1 MTWAVIPLL
10 AIVYG
15 LANHARGRG
24 TLIGGRV
31 ACAAYGGISFALA
44 ALLVGFDPERAA
56 IAAVSNTLG
65 FYNWLVWG
73 WGLYFAAFTGQW
85 KEGEKEIGW
94 IDHFCLWVFPF
105 VTADRHWTNYARGTL
120 GMALRGLYLIPLFLL
135 IDPAGEHI
143 ISSYWWLAL
152 FGPLQGAI
160 YAANRI
166 AGAWIKEGTA
176 WPELITGSMI
186 GALSGT
192 ALWMIVNQ

>member
-1 MTWAVIPLL
+1 MTWAAIPLL
-10 AIVYG
+10 AIILG

-24 TLIGGRV
+24 TLIGGRW
-31 ACAAYGGISFALA
+31 ACAAIGGICIALVA
-44 ALLVGFDPERAA
+44 ILLGFPLERAVVVGVA
-56 IAAVSNTLG
+56 NTLG

-73 WGLYFAAFTGQW
+73 WGLYFAAFTGTWAQ
-85 KEGEKEIGW
+85 GETEVPW
-94 IDHFCLWVFPF
+94 IDKFCLWFFPF

-120 GMALRGLYLIPLFLL
+120 GMALRGVYLLPMFALV
-135 IDPAGEHI
+135 DPAGESI
-143 ISSYWWLAL
+143 ISPYWWLGL

-166 AGAWIKEGTA
+166 AGVWKTEGTA
-176 WPELITGSMI
+176 WPELITGMLV